1 VSDRRADR
9 VREEVRAYLLDEFL
23 AGEDPSTLRDDTRLV
38 GGGILTS
45 IDTIKLVAFLEDR
58 YGIAFDAREVTG
70 GQLATV
76 RDIVAA
82 VLAKR
87 GA

>member
-1 VSDRRADR
+1 MIAER
-9 VREEVRAYLLDEFL
+9 VRAEVREYLLAEFL
-23 AGEDPSTLRDDTRLV
+23 PGEDPSTLADDTRLV
-38 GGGILTS
+38 GSGILTS

-70 GQLATV
+70 GALASVGT
-76 RDIVAA
+76 IVLA

-87 GA
+87 PG